1 MYLLASKFRFL
12 EFRLLLC
19 RVAPYVRYHELLDQD
34 VSNALDSE
42 RMKQIRQN
50 RELFTSTVETIK
62 LCRAQ
67 NTPICGQR
75 DDGKLNNQG
84 SNVGTAEKM
93 VISVTYFGIVF
104 RGAIRCFKGL

>member
-12 EFRLLLC
+12 EFPLLLC

-34 VSNALDSE
+34 VRNALDSE

-50 RELFTSTVETIK
+50 PELFTSTVETIK

-67 NTPICGQR
+67 NIPIRGQR

-84 SNVGTAEKM
+84 PNVVTAEKK
-93 VISVTYFGIVF
+93 
-104 RGAIRCFKGL
+104 R